1 MVFSEYINFN
11 NLMKMCYYKMFT
23 PIVPDEISKWLF
35 ELLPWSPKL
44 IKIPCFNFLHRISMQ
59 DQFNI
64 WRCSRIQ
71 HFLISF
77 GNLSCFE
84 FLSCFALLLLWTLD
98 CYCSDFTV
106 LKTDCYCLGIKKVIR
121 GTEMIKS
128 NSNNSNKTLKT
139 DAQWDMST

>member
-1 MVFSEYINFN
+1 MCHYKQFN
-11 NLMKMCYYKMFT
+11 

-35 ELLPWSPKL
+35 ELLPWSTKL
-44 IKIPCFNFLHRISMQ
+44 IKIPFFNFLHRISMQ

-98 CYCSDFTV
+98 CYYNEFTV
-106 LKTDCYCLGIKKVIR
+106 LKTDCYGLGIKKVIR
-121 GTEMIKS
+121 GAGTEIIQT
-128 NSNNSNKTLKT
+128 NLK
-139 DAQWDMST
+139 DQWILFKWVAL

>member
-1 MVFSEYINFN
+1 MLHFRLIWYNN
-11 NLMKMCYYKMFT
+11 NLMKMWHWKYFS

-44 IKIPCFNFLHRISMQ
+44 IKIPFFNFLHRISMQ

-84 FLSCFALLLLWTLD
+84 FLSCFALLLYYNRTLD
-98 CYCSDFTV
+98 CYCNDFTV
-106 LKTDCYCLGIKKVIR
+106 LKTDCYCLGIKKLIR
-121 GTEMIKS
+121 GAEIIEN
-128 NSNNSNKTLKT
+128 NSNNSNKT
-139 DAQWDMST
+139 